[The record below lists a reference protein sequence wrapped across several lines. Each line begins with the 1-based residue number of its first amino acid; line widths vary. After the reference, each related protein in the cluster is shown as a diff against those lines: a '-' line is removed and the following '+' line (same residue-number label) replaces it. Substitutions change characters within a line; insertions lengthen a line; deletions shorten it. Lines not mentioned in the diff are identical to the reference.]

1 MASEEIHDNPTG
13 WVNKDVRRYVESGG
27 AKGTRLYGHNAL
39 LLTTRGARSGKLRR
53 TALWYVED
61 GDRYLLTGSNGAARS
76 DPAWVFNVRAN
87 PGVVVQVR
95 SDTFA
100 AVAHVATPEE
110 RPPLWESVST
120 AIPQYAAY
128 QKRVRR
134 ELPVVVVER
143 A

>member
-1 MASEEIHDNPTG
+1 MGPEQIHDNPAD
-13 WVNKDVRRYVESGG
+13 WVNQHIRRYVESGG
-27 AKGTRLYGHNAL
+27 QKGNRFNGQNAL

-53 TALWYVED
+53 TALWYVQD
-61 GDRYLLTGSNGAARS
+61 GDRYLLTGSNGAARH

-87 PGVVVQVR
+87 PAVVVQVEA
-95 SDTFA
+95 DTFP

-110 RPPLWESVST
+110 RPLLWDKVST